1 MSQHFACWWWI
12 VFIFC
17 FTWGFPDTDTVRQ
30 LLKTCRKWMTK
41 HIISCTLDQD
51 KKVPLKFKQLLNFKG
66 ACWVKLHC
74 MHQCDLLKRFS
85 THNRIFL
92 LHRLDYPDLW
102 RRRRQMREIHKRI
115 RFTAGFCKYSQ
126 LLAFANHH
134 SWLLQTAKHHTLL
147 LFPTLWCISRCFDYQ
162 LSLHNNTRQFVWN
175 AHALQMH
182 QLCFFFITTWSTKE
196 CPRSKAH
203 SAAGCWPVFIKLELN
218 QNLSN
223 ILGVP
228 EVIS

>member
-30 LLKTCRKWMTK
+30 LLKICSKWMTK

-66 ACWVKLHC
+66 ASCVKLHC

-92 LHRLDYPDLW
+92 LASARLDPDLW
-102 RRRRQMREIHKRI
+102 RRRREMREIHKRI
-115 RFTAGFCKYSQ
+115 RFTAGFCKSSQ
-126 LLAFANHH
+126 VAFANCKASHAAFISNTVMH
-134 SWLLQTAKHHTLL
+134 PKVFWLPAISPQQHKAIRVKCTCTCK
-147 LFPTLWCISRCFDYQ
+147 CI
-162 LSLHNNTRQFVWN
+162 NFV
-175 AHALQMH
+175 
-182 QLCFFFITTWSTKE
+182 FFFITTWSSKE

-203 SAAGCWPVFIKLELN
+203 SAAGYWPVFIKLELN

-223 ILGVP
+223 ILGIP
-228 EVIS
+228 KVIS